1 MTNASLREL
10 YFDELS
16 DLYDAEEQGMRVLP
30 RLAEAVRAHELR
42 DAITRH
48 VEESRL
54 HLERLELIFTH
65 WGEHRQAK
73 TCAGL
78 AGIVQEAD
86 ERLQRLAKGDA
97 RDAAIIGAVQR
108 IEHYEIASYRSA
120 RTYAS
125 RLNRLD
131 DLRLLQESLDEE
143 VRVERRLS
151 EMGET
156 HIVDTERL
164 GAA

>member
-1 MTNASLREL
+1 MPP
-10 YFDELS
+10 
-16 DLYDAEEQGMRVLP
+16 GGGGP
-30 RLAEAVRAHELR
+30 RPELR
-42 DAITRH
+42 DALVKH

-73 TCAGL
+73 SCAGL
-78 AGIVQEAD
+78 SGIVQEAD
-86 ERLQRLAKGDA
+86 ERLQRLPKGEP

-108 IEHYEIASYRSA
+108 IEHYEIACYGSA
-120 RTYAS
+120 RTYAT